1 MTTQLTSMVDTENV
15 SIHADGLHIIANL
28 TSSKTSLLS
37 DFKAYKIL
45 IDGLINS
52 FCLTKIGEV
61 YNNFENGGFTGVV
74 CLSESHLSI
83 HTWPE
88 KNYITFD
95 VFLSNF
101 RNDNSLVTRTL
112 YAQTVAFFSASI
124 LAEETLKR

>member
-1 MTTQLTSMVDTENV
+1 MTTHLTNMVDTENV
-15 SIHADGLHIIANL
+15 NIHADGLHIIANL

-45 IDGLINS
+45 IDGLINE

-61 YNNFENGGFTGVV
+61 YNNFENGGFTAVV

-88 KNYITFD
+88 KNYLTFD

-101 RNDNSLVTRTL
+101 LKDNSAITQKL
-112 YAQTVAFFSASI
+112 YSHTVAFFSASI